1 MDFSKLSLREKI
13 DTRENIIKQ
22 MRSLNDGC
30 KDDKGEVRAFTA
42 EEDGKYKGMADDVR
56 ALTDLIA
63 KEKRDL
69 ELKGFTDSIPV
80 PDAGSKGNGKDV
92 RMAAFRDY
100 LRSGLPGVSAESRA
114 ALVVDGDG
122 ASAGVLAPEELV
134 RQILT
139 PARGELSLLG
149 KVYTVHLSK
158 AAGIGVPY
166 EAADADDAEWTT
178 EVPASITDESSL
190 SYAKRELGA
199 HPLVKL
205 VTISDKALKTNAF
218 NLEAIVADKVRYKMQ
233 AALEK
238 AIITGDGDGKPLGL
252 FTADAKGIPASA
264 DFTAASATALSGDD
278 IVKAKRSVKSAYR
291 ANGSWLFHPDTVT
304 KLLLLKDKNDQYL
317 WRSGLT
323 ASDPDILD
331 GAPVIESEFVP
342 SSMATGLYV
351 GMFADFSRYWMTMV
365 DSVSI
370 TRLTEK
376 YYPSVGI
383 SALAYADGQPVM
395 AEAFA
400 RIKMA

>member
-1 MDFSKLSLREKI
+1 MGFDKLSLREKI

-30 KDDKGEVRAFTA
+30 KDEKGEVRSFTA
-42 EEDGKYKGMADDVR
+42 EEEGKYKGMSEDVR
-56 ALTDLIA
+56 KLTDLIA
-63 KEKRDL
+63 KEKREL
-69 ELKGFTDSIPV
+69 ELKGFTASLPAPEPAARRQD
-80 PDAGSKGNGKDV
+80 D

-100 LRSGLPGVSAESRA
+100 LRAGVAGMSAEARA

-122 ASAGVLAPEELV
+122 ASAAALAPQELV
-134 RQILT
+134 NQILT
-139 PARGELSLLG
+139 PARSDLNLLS

-199 HPLVKL
+199 HALVKL

-218 NLEAIVADKVRYKMQ
+218 NLESIIGDKIRCKMQ
-233 AALEK
+233 AAFEN
-238 AIITGDGDGKPLGL
+238 AIINGSGDGQPLGL
-252 FTADAKGIPASA
+252 FTASASGLPADN
-264 DFTAASATALSGDD
+264 DFTAASATALAADD
-278 IVKAKRSVKSAYR
+278 IVKAKRSLKSAYR
-291 ANGSWLFHPDTVT
+291 SRASWLFHPDTVT

-323 ASDPDILD
+323 VSDPDILD
-331 GAPVIESEFVP
+331 GAPVIESDFVP
-342 SSMATGLYV
+342 STMTSGLYV

-365 DSVSI
+365 DSIAI

-376 YYPSVGI
+376 YYPSVGF

-395 AEAFA
+395 AEAFT

>member
-1 MDFSKLSLREKI
+1 MDFDKLSLREKI

-30 KDDKGEVRAFTA
+30 KDEKGEVRSFTA
-42 EEDGKYKGMADDVR
+42 EEEGKYKGMSEDVR
-56 ALTDLIA
+56 KLTGLIA
-63 KEKRDL
+63 KEKREL
-69 ELKGFTDSIPV
+69 ELKGFTDSLPA
-80 PDAGSKGNGKDV
+80 PEPAARKQDD

-100 LRSGLPGVSAESRA
+100 LRAGLPGMSAEARA

-122 ASAGVLAPEELV
+122 ASVSALAPQELV
-134 RQILT
+134 NQILT
-139 PARGELSLLG
+139 PVRSDLNLLS
-149 KVYTVHLSK
+149 KVYTVHLSQ

-178 EVPASITDESSL
+178 EVPPSITDESSL
-190 SYAKRELGA
+190 SYGKRELGA
-199 HPLVKL
+199 HALIKL

-218 NLEAIVADKVRYKMQ
+218 NLESIIGDKIRYKMQ
-233 AALEK
+233 TALEN
-238 AIITGDGDGKPLGL
+238 AIINGSGDGQPLGL
-252 FTADAKGIPASA
+252 FTASASGLPADD
-264 DFTAASATALSGDD
+264 DFTASSATALSADD
-278 IVKAKRSVKSAYR
+278 VIEAKRSLKSAYR
-291 ANGSWLFHPDTVT
+291 SRANWLFHPDTVT
-304 KLLLLKDKNDQYL
+304 KLLLLKDKNDQYI

-331 GAPVIESEFVP
+331 GAPVIESDFVP
-342 SSMATGLYV
+342 STMTSGLYV

-365 DSVSI
+365 DSIAI

-376 YYPSVGI
+376 YYPSVGF

-395 AEAFA
+395 AEAFT

>member
-1 MDFSKLSLREKI
+1 MDFDKLSLREKI

-30 KDDKGEVRAFTA
+30 KDEKGEVRSFTA
-42 EEDGKYKGMADDVR
+42 EEEGKYKGMSEDVR
-56 ALTDLIA
+56 RLTDLIA
-63 KEKRDL
+63 KEKREL
-69 ELKGFTDSIPV
+69 ELKGFTDSLPA
-80 PDAGSKGNGKDV
+80 PEPEARKQDD

-100 LRSGLPGVSAESRA
+100 LRAGFPGMSAEARA

-122 ASAGVLAPEELV
+122 ASAAALAPQELV
-134 RQILT
+134 NQILT
-139 PARGELSLLG
+139 PVRSDLNLLS

-190 SYAKRELGA
+190 SYGKRELGA
-199 HPLVKL
+199 HALVKL

-218 NLEAIVADKVRYKMQ
+218 NLESIIGDKIRYKMQ
-233 AALEK
+233 AALEN
-238 AIITGDGDGKPLGL
+238 AIINGSGDGQPLGL
-252 FTADAKGIPASA
+252 FTASASGLPADD
-264 DFTAASATALSGDD
+264 DFTASSATTLSADD
-278 IVKAKRSVKSAYR
+278 IIKVKRSLKSAYR
-291 ANGSWLFHPDTVT
+291 SKASWLFHSDTVT

-331 GAPVIESEFVP
+331 GAPVIESDFVP
-342 SSMATGLYV
+342 STMTSGLYV

-365 DSVSI
+365 DSIAI

-376 YYPSVGI
+376 YYPSVGF
-383 SALAYADGQPVM
+383 SVLAYADGQPVM
-395 AEAFA
+395 AEAFT

>member
-1 MDFSKLSLREKI
+1 MDFDKLSLREKI

-30 KDDKGEVRAFTA
+30 KDEKGEVRSFTA
-42 EEDGKYKGMADDVR
+42 EEEGKYKGMSEDVR
-56 ALTDLIA
+56 KLTGLIA
-63 KEKRDL
+63 KEKREL
-69 ELKGFTDSIPV
+69 ELKGFTDSLPA
-80 PDAGSKGNGKDV
+80 PEPAARKQDD

-100 LRSGLPGVSAESRA
+100 LRAGLPGMSAEARA

-122 ASAGVLAPEELV
+122 ASASALAPQELV
-134 RQILT
+134 NQILT
-139 PARGELSLLG
+139 PDRSDLNLLS

-178 EVPASITDESSL
+178 EVPASITDESSM

-199 HPLVKL
+199 HALVKL
-205 VTISDKALKTNAF
+205 ITISDKALKTNAF
-218 NLEAIVADKVRYKMQ
+218 NLESIIGDKIRYKMQ
-233 AALEK
+233 AALENG
-238 AIITGDGDGKPLGL
+238 IINGSGDGQPLGL
-252 FTADAKGIPASA
+252 FTASASGLPADN
-264 DFTAASATALSGDD
+264 DFTAASATALAADD
-278 IVKAKRSVKSAYR
+278 IVKAKRSLKSAYR
-291 ANGSWLFHPDTVT
+291 SRASWLFHPDTVT

-331 GAPVIESEFVP
+331 GAPVIESDFVP
-342 SSMATGLYV
+342 STMTSGLYV

-365 DSVSI
+365 DSIAI

-376 YYPSVGI
+376 YYPSVGF

-395 AEAFA
+395 AEAFT

>member
-1 MDFSKLSLREKI
+1 MEFDKLSLREKI

-30 KDDKGEVRAFTA
+30 TDEQGNVRAFTA
-42 EEDGKYKGMADDVR
+42 EEEGKYKGMGEDVR
-56 ALTDLIA
+56 TLTALIA
-63 KEKRDL
+63 KEKREL
-69 ELKGFTDSIPV
+69 EMKGFTENIPL
-80 PDAGSKGNGKDV
+80 PEPGGRKQDAS
-92 RMAAFRDY
+92 MAAFRDY
-100 LRSGLPGVSAESRA
+100 LRAGLPGMSAEARA

-122 ASAGVLAPEELV
+122 ASAAALAPQELV
-134 RQILT
+134 NQILT
-139 PARGELSLLG
+139 PVRSDLSLLS

-166 EAADADDAEWTT
+166 EASDADDAEWTT

-190 SYAKRELGA
+190 SYGKRELGA
-199 HPLVKL
+199 HALVKL
-205 VTISDKALKTNAF
+205 VTVSDKALKTNAF

-233 AALEK
+233 AALENG
-238 AIITGDGDGKPLGL
+238 IINGSGDGQPLGL
-252 FTADAKGIPASA
+252 FTASANGIPASA
-264 DFTAASATALSGDD
+264 DFAAASATALAADD
-278 IVKAKRSVKSAYR
+278 VIKAKRSLKSAYR
-291 ANGSWLFHPDTVT
+291 SRASWLFHPDTVT

-323 ASDPDILD
+323 VSDPDILD
-331 GAPVIESEFVP
+331 GAPVIESDFVP
-342 SSMATGLYV
+342 HTMTTGLYV
-351 GMFADFSRYWMTMV
+351 GMFGDFSRYWMTLV
-365 DSVSI
+365 DSIAV

-376 YYPSVGI
+376 YYPSVGF

>member
-1 MDFSKLSLREKI
+1 MDFDKLSLREKI

-30 KDDKGEVRAFTA
+30 KDEKGEVRSFTA
-42 EEDGKYKGMADDVR
+42 EEEGKYKGMSEDVR
-56 ALTDLIA
+56 RLTDLIS
-63 KEKRDL
+63 KEKREL
-69 ELKGFTDSIPV
+69 ELKGFTDTLPA
-80 PDAGSKGNGKDV
+80 PEPEARKQDG

-100 LRSGLPGVSAESRA
+100 LRAGVAGMSAEARA

-122 ASAGVLAPEELV
+122 ASAVALAPQELV
-134 RQILT
+134 NQILT
-139 PARGELSLLG
+139 PARSDLSLLS

-166 EAADADDAEWTT
+166 EAADADDAAWTT
-178 EVPASITDESSL
+178 EVPASIADESSL

-199 HPLVKL
+199 HALVKL

-218 NLEAIVADKVRYKMQ
+218 NLESIIGDKIRYKMQ
-233 AALEK
+233 AALENG
-238 AIITGDGDGKPLGL
+238 IINGSGDGQPLGL
-252 FTADAKGIPASA
+252 FTASANGIPASA
-264 DFTAASATALSGDD
+264 DFEAASATALAADD
-278 IVKAKRSVKSAYR
+278 IIKAKRSLKSAYR
-291 ANGSWLFHPDTVT
+291 SRASWLFHPDTVT

-323 ASDPDILD
+323 VSDPDILD
-331 GAPVIESEFVP
+331 GAPVIESDFVP
-342 SSMATGLYV
+342 NTMTTGLYV

-365 DSVSI
+365 DSIAI

-376 YYPSVGI
+376 YYPSVGF

>member
-1 MDFSKLSLREKI
+1 MDFDKLSLREKI

-30 KDDKGEVRAFTA
+30 KDEKGEVRSFTA
-42 EEDGKYKGMADDVR
+42 EEEGKYKGMSEDVR
-56 ALTDLIA
+56 KLTGLIA
-63 KEKRDL
+63 KEKREL
-69 ELKGFTDSIPV
+69 EMKGFTDTLPV
-80 PDAGSKGNGKDV
+80 PEPEARKQDG

-100 LRSGLPGVSAESRA
+100 LRAGVAGMSAEARA

-122 ASAGVLAPEELV
+122 ASAAALAPQELV
-134 RQILT
+134 NQILT
-139 PARGELSLLG
+139 PARSDLSLLS

-166 EAADADDAEWTT
+166 EAADADDAAWTT
-178 EVPASITDESSL
+178 EVPPSITDESSL
-190 SYAKRELGA
+190 AYAKRELGA
-199 HPLVKL
+199 HALVKL

-218 NLEAIVADKVRYKMQ
+218 NLESIIGDKIRYKMQ
-233 AALEK
+233 AALENG
-238 AIITGDGDGKPLGL
+238 IINGSGEGQPLGL
-252 FTADAKGIPASA
+252 FTASANGIPASA
-264 DFTAASATALSGDD
+264 DFKAASGTDLAADD
-278 IVKAKRSVKSAYR
+278 IIKVKRSLKSAYR
-291 ANGSWLFHPDTVT
+291 SRASWLFHPDTVT

-323 ASDPDILD
+323 VSDPDILD
-331 GAPVIESEFVP
+331 GAPVIESDFVP
-342 SSMATGLYV
+342 NTMTTGLYV

-365 DSVSI
+365 DSIAI

-376 YYPSVGI
+376 YYPSVGF

-395 AEAFA
+395 AEAFT

>member
-1 MDFSKLSLREKI
+1 MDFDKLSLREKI

-30 KDDKGEVRAFTA
+30 KDEKGEVRSFTA
-42 EEDGKYKGMADDVR
+42 EEEGKYKGMSEDVR
-56 ALTDLIA
+56 KLTDLIA
-63 KEKRDL
+63 KEKREL
-69 ELKGFTDSIPV
+69 ELKGFTGNIPL
-80 PDAGSKGNGKDV
+80 PEPEGRKQDD

-100 LRSGLPGVSAESRA
+100 LRAGLPGMSAEARA

-122 ASAGVLAPEELV
+122 ASASALAPQELV
-134 RQILT
+134 NQILT
-139 PARGELSLLG
+139 PVRSDLNLLS

-199 HPLVKL
+199 HALVKL

-218 NLEAIVADKVRYKMQ
+218 NLESIIGDKIRYKMQ
-233 AALEK
+233 AALEN
-238 AIITGDGDGKPLGL
+238 AIINGSGDGQPLGL
-252 FTADAKGIPASA
+252 FTASASGLPADD
-264 DFTAASATALSGDD
+264 DFTASSATALSADD
-278 IVKAKRSVKSAYR
+278 IIKAKRSLKSAYR
-291 ANGSWLFHPDTVT
+291 SRASWLFHPDTVT
-304 KLLLLKDKNDQYL
+304 KLLVLKDKNDQYL

-323 ASDPDILD
+323 ASDPDMLD
-331 GAPVIESEFVP
+331 GAPVIESDFVP
-342 SSMATGLYV
+342 STMTSGLYV

-365 DSVSI
+365 DSIAI

-376 YYPSVGI
+376 YYPSVGF

-395 AEAFA
+395 SEAFT

>member
-1 MDFSKLSLREKI
+1 MDFDKLSLREKI

-30 KDDKGEVRAFTA
+30 KDEKGEIRSFTA
-42 EEDGKYKGMADDVR
+42 EEEGKYKGMSEDVR
-56 ALTDLIA
+56 RLTDLIS
-63 KEKRDL
+63 KEKREL
-69 ELKGFTDSIPV
+69 ELKGFTDTLSAPE
-80 PDAGSKGNGKDV
+80 PEARKQDG

-100 LRSGLPGVSAESRA
+100 LRAGVAGLSAEARA

-122 ASAGVLAPEELV
+122 ASAAALAPQELV
-134 RQILT
+134 NQILT
-139 PARGELSLLG
+139 PARSDLSLLS

-166 EAADADDAEWTT
+166 EAADADDAAWTT
-178 EVPASITDESSL
+178 EVPASIADESSL

-199 HPLVKL
+199 HALVKL

-218 NLEAIVADKVRYKMQ
+218 NLESIIGDKIRYKMQ
-233 AALEK
+233 AALENG
-238 AIITGDGDGKPLGL
+238 IINGSGDGQPLGL
-252 FTADAKGIPASA
+252 FTASANGIPASA
-264 DFTAASATALSGDD
+264 DFEAASATALAADD
-278 IVKAKRSVKSAYR
+278 IIKAKRSLKSAYR
-291 ANGSWLFHPDTVT
+291 SRASWLFHPDTVT

-323 ASDPDILD
+323 VSDPDILD
-331 GAPVIESEFVP
+331 GAPVIESDFVP
-342 SSMATGLYV
+342 NTMTTGLYV

-365 DSVSI
+365 GSIAI

-376 YYPSVGI
+376 YYPSVGF